1 MFILF
6 LDLMKQM
13 SIIMLLINRINI
25 LKFNLI
31 INDIKIIEKYKINDI
46 LILVT
51 N

>member
-1 MFILF
+1 MF
-6 LDLMKQM
+6 DKPT
-13 SIIMLLINRINI
+13 
-25 LKFNLI
+25 NLI

>member
-6 LDLMKQM
+6 LDLIKQM